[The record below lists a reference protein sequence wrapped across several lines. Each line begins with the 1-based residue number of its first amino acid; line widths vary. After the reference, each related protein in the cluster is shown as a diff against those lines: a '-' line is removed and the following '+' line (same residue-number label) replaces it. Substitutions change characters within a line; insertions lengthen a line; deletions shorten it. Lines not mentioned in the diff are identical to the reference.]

1 MLNQPEGAEW
11 EKSERFLS
19 AKMQC
24 VCLELG
30 IGEWR
35 GSGGWLGLPVGGT
48 CHAAV
53 HERFLKADEQQ
64 DWVCEARLYQMGDV
78 LQFFYGW
85 IYKKIASYRYYA
97 AGIRKMKPCPDPGG
111 GRWMLCSGPR
121 SVCQRGP
128 CWLQWR
134 LRQVRE
140 VWKGGGRWTW
150 ALLGR
155 VVPVV
160 RRRHQELP
168 EQLRV

>member
-1 MLNQPEGAEW
+1 MLNQPEGPEW
-11 EKSERFLS
+11 EKSQRLLS
-19 AKMQC
+19 VKRRC

-35 GSGGWLGLPVGGT
+35 GRGGRLSLPVGGT
-48 CHAAV
+48 RHAAV
-53 HERFLKADEQQ
+53 HKRFLRGDEHQE
-64 DWVCEARLYQMGDV
+64 WVCEARLYQRGDV
-78 LQFFYGW
+78 LLVKCFFYGW
-85 IYKKIASYRYYA
+85 IWKKIASYSYYVT
-97 AGIRKMKPCPDPGG
+97 GICKMKPCPEPGE
-111 GRWMLCSGPR
+111 GRRRLCSGPR

-140 VWKGGGRWTW
+140 AWAW

-160 RRRHQELP
+160 RRRHQEPL